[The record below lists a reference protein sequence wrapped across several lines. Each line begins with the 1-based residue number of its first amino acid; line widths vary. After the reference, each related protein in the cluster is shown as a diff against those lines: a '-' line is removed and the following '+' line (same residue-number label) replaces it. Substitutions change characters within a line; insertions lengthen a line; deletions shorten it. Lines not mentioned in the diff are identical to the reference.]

1 MRNVKLT
8 LSYDGSD
15 FCGYQIQKGFRSVQ
29 EEIQKA
35 LSEILQDD
43 ITVIGAGRTDS
54 GVHALAQVV
63 NFHHNKNISP
73 KNFVTGLNHFLPDDI
88 RIISAKEVDLKFH
101 SRFDA
106 ISKTYE
112 YVIFNDVFMPPIYR
126 KYKEHIP
133 YKLDLSNMEKSLEY
147 FCGEH
152 DFSAFRMAAKDV
164 VNPIRTVDEF
174 NMEVFDKEIIFTVK
188 GRSFLRNMV
197 RIMVGTV
204 IDVGLGTKSFNEI
217 ESIIESKDRSFAG
230 RTLGACGLY
239 LKEIVY

>member
-126 KYKEHIP
+126 KYKDI
-133 YKLDLSNMEKSLEY
+133 YRTSWIYRIWKKVLNIFAVNMISVLSEWLQ
-147 FCGEH
+147 
-152 DFSAFRMAAKDV
+152 
-164 VNPIRTVDEF
+164 
-174 NMEVFDKEIIFTVK
+174 
-188 GRSFLRNMV
+188 
-197 RIMVGTV
+197 RI
-204 IDVGLGTKSFNEI
+204 L
-217 ESIIESKDRSFAG
+217 
-230 RTLGACGLY
+230 
-239 LKEIVY
+239 